1 VGRLAPGYHADVV
14 AVDGNPLDD
23 PSACE
28 RPRLVVAQG
37 AINRN
42 DIG

>member
-1 VGRLAPGYHADVV
+1 
-14 AVDGNPLDD
+14 VDGNPVED
-23 PSACE
+23 PAACE
-28 RPRLVVAQG
+28 RVRLVVAQG